1 VESYDAMVSGRP
13 YKPAHKTGYSLRDD
27 EEIELSEIESA
38 KLLEIDPD
46 TLNVFCEELKKT
58 MDESAKFF

>member
-27 EEIELSEIESA
+27 EEIESA